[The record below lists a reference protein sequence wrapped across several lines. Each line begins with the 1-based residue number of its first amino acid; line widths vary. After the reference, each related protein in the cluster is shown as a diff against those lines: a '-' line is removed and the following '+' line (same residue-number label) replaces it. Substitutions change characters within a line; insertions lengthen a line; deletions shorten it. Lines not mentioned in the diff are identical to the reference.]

1 MRRKVMSV
9 ACTMIFLVI
18 IIVCA
23 IFGNNKDTK
32 KENPADM
39 SAMAY
44 VAVDEDDSQEGIST
58 PEVILEAGIA
68 TLLDSEYEEN
78 TAVPGEMTRENM
90 HEDDSTGID
99 TTASELDETDS
110 QIQTGV
116 QSESEETVD
125 VEDESEYK
133 DLAIADVNNY
143 VNVRTKPDTTSQ
155 IVGKMY
161 DGSVAQILDT
171 VGEGEDK
178 WFKVVSGNVEGY
190 IKAQYFIFGKD
201 AQKVIEEYIIRY
213 AVIKADRLNVRN
225 APDITAGRIGYLAF
239 GEKVKVAELEVESAK
254 GKWIKV
260 FYTSDKTGY
269 VSADYVTIE
278 ESFIYAKSIEEE
290 KAELEALK
298 ALQERQSHDEKKAPE
313 NPVIQVTPP
322 PTDYANVSELRNAIV
337 NYAMQYLGNR
347 YIMGGQTLA
356 GGTDC
361 SGFTCYIYREF
372 GINLSRLPQ
381 GQWTSN
387 GRQIDVSLIQP
398 GDIVCY
404 SQNGST
410 CSHVGIYIGNGQ
422 IIHSANSRK
431 GVIISNI
438 YYDNTFIGVK
448 NVLD

>member
-1 MRRKVMSV
+1 MKKKVISV
-9 ACTMIFLVI
+9 ACTMIILVLI
-18 IIVCA
+18 SVCA
-23 IFGNNKDTK
+23 IFNENNIGVNSD
-32 KENPADM
+32 NSSDM
-39 SAMAY
+39 SVMAFS
-44 VAVDEDDSQEGIST
+44 AIQMENDNAENSSQEL
-58 PEVILEAGIA
+58 VLEAGVAALI
-68 TLLDSEYEEN
+68 DSEYTEN
-78 TAVPGEMTRENM
+78 TGTQ
-90 HEDDSTGID
+90 EDIYEDEETEVDGPVQKD
-99 TTASELDETDS
+99 EVFEQESETP
-110 QIQTGV
+110 
-116 QSESEETVD
+116 SESDE
-125 VEDESEYK
+125 EDEYSN
-133 DLAIADVNNY
+133 LAIADVHNY
-143 VNVRTKPDTTSQ
+143 VNVRTEPDTTSQ

-225 APDITAGRIGYLAF
+225 APDISADRIGYLAF
-239 GEKVKVAELEVESAK
+239 GEKVKVAELEVESVE

-387 GRQIDVSLIQP
+387 GRQIDVSVIQP